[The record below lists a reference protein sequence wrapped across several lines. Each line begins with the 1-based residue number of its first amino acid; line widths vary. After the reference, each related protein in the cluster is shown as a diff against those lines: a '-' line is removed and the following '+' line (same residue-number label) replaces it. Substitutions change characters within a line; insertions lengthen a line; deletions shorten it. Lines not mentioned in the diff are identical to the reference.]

1 MHADDG
7 NKSRE
12 KSNEHFEYRY
22 AFLVKNGRKK
32 HLASEDYKLH
42 ESVTSLT
49 TDIKQIKKHL
59 GLFHSLHL

>member
-1 MHADDG
+1 MTAIKVEK
-7 NKSRE
+7 N
-12 KSNEHFEYRY
+12 KSNEHFDYG
-22 AFLVKNGRKK
+22 FLVKNGRKK